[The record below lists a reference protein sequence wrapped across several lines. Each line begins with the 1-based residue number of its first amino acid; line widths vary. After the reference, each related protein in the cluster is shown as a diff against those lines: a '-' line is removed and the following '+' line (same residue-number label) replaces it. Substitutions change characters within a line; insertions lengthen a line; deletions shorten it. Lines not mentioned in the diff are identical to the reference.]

1 MRYCQKGHETE
12 TPSNYYHCKL
22 RMIQEVF
29 VQTETETIM
38 EIMNR
43 APKYWSVLIG
53 TSRINTLVELQYYI
67 KYHED
72 SLIVPWFLSPLW
84 WAMVH
89 KQDALPLHAQLES
102 PIISPRSQWIKHI
115 LALDDAMTTMPLSQ
129 FLPPQSQSLSY
140 AFHVHPVQPLMFPT
154 TPGDSL
160 FCIHPCS
167 PHQCDNT
174 SKLLIEQQL
183 QLGSGLSPELQC
195 ARMCPL
201 GNPLIF
207 PSWPSHVHRSH
218 QWQCFFS
225 GCWKQ
230 TGTSCTT

>member
-1 MRYCQKGHETE
+1 LHPLWLKGSAKAWFYALEPATQRTIQRSWAEFKLALFTYFMNQQWFDKMKGKILQMRYCQKGHETE

-84 WAMVH
+84 
-89 KQDALPLHAQLES
+89 
-102 PIISPRSQWIKHI
+102 
-115 LALDDAMTTMPLSQ
+115 
-129 FLPPQSQSLSY
+129 
-140 AFHVHPVQPLMFPT
+140 
-154 TPGDSL
+154 
-160 FCIHPCS
+160 
-167 PHQCDNT
+167 
-174 SKLLIEQQL
+174 
-183 QLGSGLSPELQC
+183 
-195 ARMCPL
+195 
-201 GNPLIF
+201 
-207 PSWPSHVHRSH
+207 
-218 QWQCFFS
+218 
-225 GCWKQ
+225 
-230 TGTSCTT
+230 